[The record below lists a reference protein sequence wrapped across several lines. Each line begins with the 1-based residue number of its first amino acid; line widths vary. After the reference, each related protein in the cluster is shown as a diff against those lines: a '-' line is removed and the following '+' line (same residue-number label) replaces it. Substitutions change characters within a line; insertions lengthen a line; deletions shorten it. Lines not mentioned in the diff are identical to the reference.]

1 MNDRSI
7 IDPSE
12 QSDGRGTWIETYL
25 PENQVAVADQGSQ
38 LINLATVRGILFRQ
52 RWLIAGVILAAM
64 TAGLIITL
72 LATPMYQATAKVSV
86 EPYGSFILEGQD
98 VEQGI
103 ASNQVSDYL
112 ATKVELIRSRS
123 LAEIVVAD
131 RQLGERYDLLG
142 QDIDE
147 SRSPDMSDEQW
158 LTTKNSI
165 AASILTGGVTADV
178 PDLSWVIPIGFRSDN
193 PALAAEMANAYAD
206 AFISSDTRD
215 SIEGNEYAI
224 EYLREQI
231 DVVRGRLEE
240 AERTANTYARNNGI
254 FLQPSSGEEG
264 GPAATLTGSNLA
276 SINARVS
283 EARAARIEAEQKWR
297 AIQNLP
303 AAQLPE
309 VQNNPVLQGL
319 VSDRTGKLAE
329 LAELRQRYSDEFP
342 QIANLLAQI
351 EILDTQIERSSA
363 DIKAT
368 IRNEFIVARNQE
380 QALQGE
386 LGSLSSD
393 SLAEQ
398 DEMVQLTV
406 LEREAEALRQQ
417 LRSLLER
424 FNQISSAANVN
435 SGTMTTIEGAL
446 VPSTPY
452 APSLVQNLGLAIVL
466 GIGLAAGLAVLRE
479 MFDDRIRSLD
489 EIEQK
494 MDVPLIGHTPH
505 VSEKDIDV
513 ESSNN
518 FTSLMEAYASIK
530 AAIEFS
536 LPRSRNVL
544 QLTSTHE
551 SEGKSTTAVVLAELF
566 ARSGRKTLLIDAD
579 LRRPSVARLLELER
593 PQVGLIEVLLG
604 HAELKDAIVK
614 GVHDNLEV
622 LPIGAIP
629 PNPTEI
635 LASAEMGDFIAKYRD
650 EYSLI
655 IFDSCPVLGLADA
668 PLLGRLV
675 DGTIFVLEANKV
687 PFAQARNAVKRLRSS
702 GSNVLGLILTKY
714 RALEAGQS
722 YGYQYSYYEYGT
734 DRRDR

>member
-1 MNDRSI
+1 MNERSI

-12 QSDGRGTWIETYL
+12 QPDGRGTWLETYL
-25 PENQVAVADQGSQ
+25 PESEIVRANPGQQ
-38 LINLATVRGILFRQ
+38 LISLATVRGVVFRQ
-52 RWLIAGVILAAM
+52 RWLFAGVIL
-64 TAGLIITL
+64 TALTVGLIITL
-72 LATPMYQATAKVSV
+72 LATPMYLATAKVSV
-86 EPYGSFILEGQD
+86 EPYGAFILEGQD

-103 ASNQVSDYL
+103 ASNQVGDYL
-112 ATKVELIRSRS
+112 ATQVELIKSRS
-123 LAEIVVAD
+123 LAEVVVAD

-142 QDIDE
+142 QDIDA
-147 SRSPDMSDEQW
+147 SRPPDMSDEQW
-158 LTTKNSI
+158 LESKNSV
-165 AASILTGGVTADV
+165 AASILVKGVTSEV
-178 PDLSWVIPIGFRSDN
+178 PDVSWVIPIGFRSDN

-215 SIEGNEYAI
+215 SVEGNEYAI
-224 EYLREQI
+224 EYLRDQI
-231 DVVRGRLEE
+231 EIVRARLEE
-240 AERTANTYARNNGI
+240 AERETNAYARGSGI
-254 FLQPSSGEEG
+254 IVQPTTDAEG
-264 GPAATLTGSNLA
+264 NVQNSTITSSNLA
-276 SINARVS
+276 NISQRFAD
-283 EARAARIEAEQKWR
+283 ARAARIEAEQKWR
-297 AIQNLP
+297 SIQNLP

-309 VQNNPVLQGL
+309 VQNNAVLQGL
-319 VSDRTGKLAE
+319 VTNRTGKLAQ

-363 DIKAT
+363 DIKST
-368 IRNEFIVARNQE
+368 VRNEFIVARNQE
-380 QALQGE
+380 QALQAE
-386 LGSLSSD
+386 LGSLSSE
-393 SLAEQ
+393 SLSEQ

-435 SGTMTTIEGAL
+435 SGTMTKIEGAL
-446 VPSTPY
+446 VPSSPY
-452 APSLVQNLGLAIVL
+452 APSLLQNLGLALVL
-466 GIGLAAGLAVLRE
+466 GVGLAAGLAVLRE

-489 EIEQK
+489 EVEQK
-494 MDVPLIGHTPH
+494 IDLPLIGHTPH

-566 ARSGRKTLLIDAD
+566 ARSGRKTLLVDAD

-593 PQVGLIEVLLG
+593 PQIGLVEVLYG
-604 HAELKDAIVK
+604 HAKLEDAIVK

-622 LPIGAIP
+622 LPIGSVP

-635 LASAEMGDFIAKYRD
+635 LASDEMRDFIAKVRD
-650 EYSLI
+650 EYSMV

-668 PLLGRLV
+668 PLLARLM

-687 PFAQARNAVKRLRSS
+687 PFSQARNAVKRLRGS
-702 GSNVLGLILTKY
+702 GGNVLGLILTKY

-722 YGYQYSYYEYGT
+722 YGYQYSYYEYGSGSK
-734 DRRDR
+734 R

>member
-1 MNDRSI
+1 MNERSI

-12 QSDGRGTWIETYL
+12 PDGNGTWLETYMPHNEL
-25 PENQVAVADQGSQ
+25 AHPNQAGQFIS
-38 LINLATVRGILFRQ
+38 LAAVRGVLFRQ
-52 RWLIAGVILAAM
+52 RWLFAGVIVAAL
-64 TAGLIITL
+64 TIGLIITL

-86 EPYGSFILEGQD
+86 EPYGAFILEGQD
-98 VEQGI
+98 VQQGI
-103 ASNQVSDYL
+103 ASNQVGDYL
-112 ATKVELIRSRS
+112 ATQVELIESRS
-123 LAEIVVAD
+123 LAEVVVAD

-147 SRSPDMSDEQW
+147 RRSPDMSDEQW
-158 LTTKNSI
+158 LETKNTI
-165 AASILTGGVTADV
+165 AASILVRGVTADV
-178 PDLSWVIPIGFRSDN
+178 PDISWVIPIGFRSDD

-206 AFISSDTRD
+206 AFISSDSRD
-215 SIEGNEYAI
+215 SVEGNEYAI

-231 DVVRGRLEE
+231 EVVRGRLEE
-240 AERTANTYARNNGI
+240 AERATNTYARNSGI
-254 FLQPSSGEEG
+254 IVQPSAGEEG
-264 GPAATLTGSNLA
+264 GAGRTLTSSNLA
-276 SINARVS
+276 GINQRFAD
-283 EARAARIEAEQKWR
+283 ARAARIAAEQKWR
-297 AIQNLP
+297 SIQNLP

-309 VQNNPVLQGL
+309 VQNNPVLQRL

-342 QIANLLAQI
+342 QIANILAQI

-368 IRNEFIVARNQE
+368 VRNEFVVARNQE
-380 QALQGE
+380 QALQDE
-386 LGSLSSD
+386 LGSLSNE

-398 DEMVQLTV
+398 DDMVQLTV
-406 LEREAEALRQQ
+406 LERQAEALRQQ

-424 FNQISSAANVN
+424 FNQISSAANVE
-435 SGTMTTIEGAL
+435 SGTMTKIEGAL
-446 VPSTPY
+446 VPGSPY
-452 APSLVQNLGLAIVL
+452 APSLLQNLGLALVL
-466 GIGLAAGLAVLRE
+466 GIGLAGGLAVLRE
-479 MFDDRIRSLD
+479 MFDDRVRSLD
-489 EIEQK
+489 EVEQK
-494 MDVPLIGHTPH
+494 IDLPLIGHTPH

-593 PQVGLIEVLLG
+593 PKSGLIEVLLG
-604 HAELKDAIVK
+604 HAKLEDVVVK

-635 LASAEMGDFIAKYRD
+635 LAGDELAQFIAKYRD

-668 PLLGRLV
+668 PLLARLM

-687 PFAQARNAVKRLRSS
+687 PFAQARSAVKRLRSS
-702 GSNVLGLILTKY
+702 GGNVLGLILTKY

-722 YGYQYSYYEYGT
+722 YGYQYSYYEYGS
-734 DRRDR
+734 DRK

>member
-12 QSDGRGTWIETYL
+12 PDGRGTWLETYL
-25 PENQVAVADQGSQ
+25 PEHQMVVAEPSQQ
-38 LINLATVRGILFRQ
+38 LISLATVRGILFRQ
-52 RWLIAGVILAAM
+52 RWLLAGVIL
-64 TAGLIITL
+64 TALTIGLIVTL
-72 LATPMYQATAKVSV
+72 LSTPMYEATAKVSV
-86 EPYGSFILEGQD
+86 EPYGAFILEGQD

-103 ASNQVSDYL
+103 ASNQVGEFL
-112 ATKVELIRSRS
+112 ATQVELIKSRS
-123 LAEIVVAD
+123 IAEVVVEE
-131 RQLGERYDLLG
+131 RNLGERYDLLG

-147 SRSPDMSDEQW
+147 RRSPSMTDEQW
-158 LTTKNSI
+158 LEAKEGI
-165 AASILTGGVTADV
+165 AASILAANVVAEIPAT
-178 PDLSWVIPIGFRSDN
+178 SWVIPIGYRSSN
-193 PALAAEMANAYAD
+193 PALASELADAYAD
-206 AFISSDTRD
+206 AFISSETRD
-215 SIEGNEYAI
+215 TIEGNEYAI
-224 EYLREQI
+224 DYLRDQI
-231 DVVRGRLEE
+231 EIVRGRLEE
-240 AERTANTYARNNGI
+240 AERNVNTYARNSGI
-254 FLQPSSGEEG
+254 IVQPVTTPDG
-264 GPAATLTGSNLA
+264 GTGTASTLTNSSLA
-276 SINARVS
+276 NISQRFAD
-283 EARAARIEAEQKWR
+283 ARAARIAAEQKWR
-297 AIQNLP
+297 SIQNIP

-309 VQNNPVLQGL
+309 VQSNAVLQSL
-319 VSDRTGKLAE
+319 VTNRTGKLAE

-342 QIANLLAQI
+342 QIQNLLAQI
-351 EILDTQIERSSA
+351 EILDSQIERSSA

-368 IRNEFIVARNQE
+368 VRNEFIVARNQE

-386 LGSLSSD
+386 LGSLSND

-406 LEREAEALRQQ
+406 LEREADALRQQ

-435 SGTMTTIEGAL
+435 SGTMTKIEGAL
-446 VPSTPY
+446 VPGRPY
-452 APSLVQNLGLAIVL
+452 APSLIQNLGLSLVL

-479 MFDDRIRSLD
+479 MFDDRVRSLD
-489 EIEQK
+489 EVEQK
-494 MDVPLIGHTPH
+494 IDLPLIGHTPH
-505 VSEKDIDV
+505 VDERDIDT

-566 ARSGRKTLLIDAD
+566 ARSGRKTLLVDAD
-579 LRRPSVARLLELER
+579 LRRPSVAMLLELER
-593 PQVGLIEVLLG
+593 PKVGLVEVLLG
-604 HAELKDAIVK
+604 HATLEDTVVK

-622 LPIGAIP
+622 LPVGAIP

-635 LASAEMGDFIAKYRD
+635 LSSEELGKFVEKYRN

-668 PLLGRLV
+668 PTLARHV

-687 PFAQARNAVKRLRSS
+687 PFSQARNAVKRLRSS
-702 GSNVLGLILTKY
+702 GANVLGLILTKY
-714 RALEAGQS
+714 RALEAGQG
-722 YGYQYSYYEYGT
+722 YGYQYNYYEYGS
-734 DRRDR
+734 DK

>member
-1 MNDRSI
+1 MT
-7 IDPSE
+7 PSD
-12 QSDGRGTWIETYL
+12 QPDGSGTWLETYM
-25 PENQVAVADQGSQ
+25 PDNQLVPAAPTGQ
-38 LINLATVRGILFRQ
+38 LISLATVRGILFRQ
-52 RWLIAGVILAAM
+52 RWLISGVLLAAI
-64 TAGLIITL
+64 TIGLVITL

-86 EPYGSFILEGQD
+86 EPYGAFILEGQD

-103 ASNQVSDYL
+103 ASNQVGDYL

-123 LAEIVVAD
+123 LAEVVVAD

-142 QDIDE
+142 EDIDTR
-147 SRSPDMSDEQW
+147 RSPDMSDEQW
-158 LTTKNSI
+158 LEAKNAM
-165 AASILTGGVTADV
+165 AATRLVGGVTAEV
-178 PDLSWVIPIGFRSDN
+178 PDMSWVIPISFNSDN
-193 PALAAEMANAYAD
+193 PRLAAEMANAYAD
-206 AFISSDTRD
+206 AFISSDSRE
-215 SIEGNEYAI
+215 SLEGNEYAI
-224 EYLREQI
+224 EYLRDQI
-231 DVVRGRLEE
+231 EVVRGRLEE
-240 AERTANTYARNNGI
+240 AERETNTYARSSGI
-254 FLQPSSGEEG
+254 IVQPGTGEEG
-264 GPAATLTGSNLA
+264 TGNTTLTSSNLA
-276 SINARVS
+276 SISGRFAD
-283 EARAARIEAEQKWR
+283 ARAARIAAEQKWR
-297 AIQNLP
+297 AIQSIP
-303 AAQLPE
+303 ASQLPE
-309 VQNNPVLQGL
+309 VQNNSVLQNL
-319 VSDRTGKLAE
+319 VANRTGKLTE

-368 IRNEFIVARNQE
+368 VRNEFIVARNQE
-380 QALQGE
+380 QALQNE
-386 LGSLSSD
+386 LNSLSND

-406 LEREAEALRQQ
+406 YERQAEALRQQ

-435 SGTMTTIEGAL
+435 SGTMTTIENAL
-446 VPSTPY
+446 IPSVPY
-452 APSLVQNLGLAIVL
+452 APSLIQNLGFALVL

-479 MFDDRIRSLD
+479 MFDDRVRSLD
-489 EIEQK
+489 EVEQK
-494 MDVPLIGHTPH
+494 IDLPLIGHTPH

-593 PQVGLIEVLLG
+593 PKTGLIEVILG
-604 HAELKDAIVK
+604 HAKLEDAIVK
-614 GVHDNLEV
+614 GVHENLEV

-629 PNPTEI
+629 PNPTEV
-635 LASAEMGDFIAKYRD
+635 LASDELAEFIAKVRE
-650 EYSLI
+650 EYSLV

-668 PLLGRLV
+668 PLLARLV

-702 GSNVLGLILTKY
+702 GGNVLGLILTKY
-714 RALEAGQS
+714 RALEAGHS
-722 YGYQYSYYEYGT
+722 YGYQYSYYEYGSGVE
-734 DRRDR
+734 R